1 MNWVACFL
9 FVFFYSRC
17 RASYCWK
24 LNLDRL
30 ICNCIFF
37 YSWCWALDCWKLD
50 KKYVFFLFAINSDK
64 LTLIYD
70 LNIWYAILKEQSTFI
85 QIRTVLKVVDN
96 LVVKMMICIQLLK
109 GKKVARLGDTIVVLV
124 KEVIPN
130 AKVKKGKIVK
140 VVGLLLFVLPCI
152 MVIVIEVLSNL
163 MTMLQCYGFYLGK
176 RKSSTKTAAW
186 PIGKWIFGPIPHEL
200 KKKSQFGVLAFVEH
214 SAWFSW
220 WILISKLLVPI
231 IVLIDTHKISQNLLL
246 NHLVSW
252 GK

>member
-1 MNWVACFL
+1 MC
-9 FVFFYSRC
+9 YSL
-17 RASYCWK
+17 Y
-24 LNLDRL
+24 
-30 ICNCIFF
+30 
-37 YSWCWALDCWKLD
+37 
-50 KKYVFFLFAINSDK
+50 
-64 LTLIYD
+64 
-70 LNIWYAILKEQSTFI
+70 
-85 QIRTVLKVVDN
+85 
-96 LVVKMMICIQLLK
+96 
-109 GKKVARLGDTIVVLV
+109 
-124 KEVIPN
+124 
-130 AKVKKGKIVK
+130 GKISSYPLVK

-176 RKSSTKTAAW
+176 RKSSAKTAAW
-186 PIGKWIFGPIPHEL
+186 PPGKWIFGPIPHEL

-231 IVLIDTHKISQNLLL
+231 IMLTETHKISQYLLV